1 MGDKFAEN
9 LAKVSDHYLGITGT
23 TDERIKKCRKKF
35 KKFKQI
41 EIILDL
47 VRGEAIPPASLVPAQ
62 IYDWYKPQSNHEY
75 WVTFF
80 QFLSDKKRGG
90 FPKAAWNSVNET
102 STKILNRIPSPSQSD
117 DFDCSGIV
125 MGHVQ
130 SGKTANFTAVIAKAA
145 DCGYNLIVVLSGGNF
160 NDLRNQT
167 QSRLSQQLT
176 GQLSHSDGKHVDGNL
191 YKNPW
196 HEGTSFGDTN
206 DVGDVG
212 QIGWNP
218 DWDSSDG
225 PCLIITKK
233 NVNSLQKMFDWANS
247 LDREKINLLLIDD
260 EADHASINTE
270 TEKEGT
276 RINKSL
282 RRLLHL
288 FPRRVYI
295 GYTATPFANMFVH
308 PDYGDVRAVDE
319 DDSNFSLSEKLK
331 TLYPR
336 DFIVA
341 LPKPA
346 GYLGLSELF
355 GHVSDWEPRTV
366 EVDEK
371 EAAFIR
377 KLTDKDSRSA
387 DLKEGIE
394 KSLMDFILTWGL
406 RIVRDGNSNF
416 HHTMLVHTKETKKT
430 MHPLVFRIE
439 NKLKA
444 WTRAIRAGRYAMSE
458 AEEIQKRIS
467 EHYQTE
473 FVAKW
478 NYKDSCPDYETVIKA
493 VLDAS
498 EERQDTWPDVLE
510 VSSYVPKDEDEPDI
524 GGDLNYHQ
532 YPKGRVVVA
541 VGGNRL
547 SRGFT
552 LEGLTVS
559 YFIRHPKQMKSDTLL
574 QQGRWFGHRHGYKDL
589 ARIHLTEGLR
599 SHCHSLLLV
608 EEYLRDELEKLES
621 EGGTPRDYAIP
632 VLKALDMIPTAMN
645 KIPRKSEVR
654 SINFS
659 GEIYPKSSR
668 FTFNKP
674 NILKENLKHTAN
686 LLKSLKKKPT
696 TIKGRRLWK
705 HALSLDEALT
715 YIEKLTFPGN
725 PFKLQ
730 DLKEYANRR
739 VSAGKG
745 EISTWSIALC
755 GLSRGQKSDPL
766 ASFGFNAPLV
776 MSERSRT
783 SSGSD
788 SITIQHVYTDL
799 RLDLPGPDSRYRPDG
814 VWKPQFISRAR
825 DPENPLIA
833 IYLFNPNTGNP
844 PLFEG
849 GQEKVPVVGVSVI
862 FPHAE
867 ISQEEKELERTFWKN
882 DFIEE

>member
-23 TDERIKKCRKKF
+23 TDERIDKCRKKF
-35 KKFKQI
+35 KKIKKI
-41 EIILDL
+41 EVILDL
-47 VRGEAIPPASLVPAQ
+47 VRGEAIPPASLVTTQ
-62 IYDWYKPQSNHEY
+62 IFDWYKPQSNHEY
-75 WVTFF
+75 WPTFF

-117 DFDCSGIV
+117 DFDCCGIV

-130 SGKTANFTAVIAKAA
+130 SGKTANFTAVTAKAA

-176 GQLSHSDGKHVDGNL
+176 GQLSNPDGKHVDGNL

-212 QIGWNP
+212 QHGWDP

-225 PCLIITKK
+225 PCLVITKK
-233 NVNSLQKMFDWANS
+233 NVNSLKKMFDWANS

-308 PDYGDVRAVDE
+308 PDYDDVRAVDE
-319 DDSNFSLSEKLK
+319 DDLHYSSSEKLK

-355 GHVSDWEPRTV
+355 GHESDWEPRTV

-371 EAAFIR
+371 EAEFIR
-377 KLTDKDSRSA
+377 KLTDKDSKSA

-416 HHTMLVHTKETKKT
+416 HHTMLVHTKETKAT

-439 NKLKA
+439 NRLKR
-444 WTRAIRAGRYAMSE
+444 WTRAIRAGKYAMSKE
-458 AEEIQKRIS
+458 KEIQKRIG

-473 FVAKW
+473 FVDKW
-478 NYKDSCPDYETVIKA
+478 NYKDSCPDYETVIQA
-493 VLDAS
+493 FLDTS
-498 EERQDTWPDVLE
+498 EERQDSWPDVLE
-510 VSSYVPKDEDEPDI
+510 VSSDEEI

-532 YPKGRVVVA
+532 YPHGRVVVA

-621 EGGTPRDYAIP
+621 EGGTPRNYAIP

-659 GEIYPKSSR
+659 GEIYPKSGR
-668 FTFNKP
+668 FAFHKP
-674 NILKENLKHTAN
+674 HILKENLKHTAN
-686 LLKSLKKKPT
+686 LLNSLQTKPEL
-696 TIKGRRLWK
+696 IKGRRLWK
-705 HALSLDEALT
+705 RVISLEDALS
-715 YIEKLTFPGN
+715 YIENLSFPGN

-730 DLKEYANRR
+730 DLKDYSNRR
-739 VSAGKG
+739 IDAGKG
-745 EISTWSIALC
+745 EISTWSVALV
-755 GLSRGQKSDPL
+755 GRSRGQQSIPL
-766 ASFGFNAPLV
+766 SSFGFDAPLV
-776 MSERSRT
+776 MSERSR
-783 SSGSD
+783 SAPGSD
-788 SITIQHVYTDL
+788 SIGIIHGPADF
-799 RLDLPGPDSRYRPDG
+799 RLDLPGPDSRYRPNG
-814 VWKPQFISRAR
+814 RWSNKLLTRAR
-825 DPENPLIA
+825 DPENPLMV
-833 IYLFNPNTGNP
+833 IYLFDSNAGDP
-844 PLFEG
+844 PLFEQ
-849 GQEKVPVVGVSVI
+849 GQEKVPLVGVSVI
-862 FPHAE
+862 FPHAD
-867 ISQEEKELERTFWKN
+867 IPPEEKELERTFWKN
-882 DFIEE
+882 NFIED